1 MIKKGIIVGI
11 NINNK
16 NNFDESMEELKNLC
30 LACKIETVGQI
41 KQNSKKVNSTFYM
54 GSGKIDE
61 LKNLVE
67 ENNADIVIFN
77 NELSASQVK
86 NIEEEINC
94 NVIDRTALILDIFAN
109 RAKTRESKLQV
120 EVAKLQYELPRL
132 VGSNEDLGR
141 QSGGVGTKNRGAGET
156 KLELDRRRIED
167 KIANLNKELEVLKN
181 QREVQKSKRKK
192 SNIPNVALAGY
203 TNAGKSSVMNALVEK
218 FINDEDKKVFEKNML
233 FATLETYVRNIKLDN
248 NKSFLLS
255 DTVGFVGDL
264 PHSLVKAFRST
275 LEEVCDADL
284 LLHVIDI
291 SNPNYENHI
300 NVTNETLNQ
309 IGADNIPVIYVY
321 NKVDLM
327 ELDTFNIEGML
338 VSAKKYIGI
347 EELLESICKNIFYI
361 YGFLLCHSGD
371 VIAEVM
377 DGFQRRRRAEPCVE
391 EDVLRGDSCRLDLLQ
406 QIEDDGWRFH
416 LRELALLSAVASCID
431 GCAGLIEPV
440 LFLRG

>member
-1 MIKKGIIVGI
+1 
-11 NINNK
+11 
-16 NNFDESMEELKNLC
+16 
-30 LACKIETVGQI
+30 
-41 KQNSKKVNSTFYM
+41 
-54 GSGKIDE
+54 GKIDE

-192 SNIPNVALAGY
+192 SNIPNVALVGY
-203 TNAGKSSVMNALVEK
+203 TNAGKSSFMNALVEK

-255 DTVGFVGDL
+255 DTVG
-264 PHSLVKAFRST
+264 
-275 LEEVCDADL
+275 
-284 LLHVIDI
+284 
-291 SNPNYENHI
+291 
-300 NVTNETLNQ
+300 
-309 IGADNIPVIYVY
+309 
-321 NKVDLM
+321 
-327 ELDTFNIEGML
+327 
-338 VSAKKYIGI
+338 
-347 EELLESICKNIFYI
+347 
-361 YGFLLCHSGD
+361 
-371 VIAEVM
+371 
-377 DGFQRRRRAEPCVE
+377 
-391 EDVLRGDSCRLDLLQ
+391 
-406 QIEDDGWRFH
+406 
-416 LRELALLSAVASCID
+416 
-431 GCAGLIEPV
+431 
-440 LFLRG
+440 